1 LHQFFSKHFNLN
13 AISSKHLHR
22 IKSFPLS
29 FEPQIESFGGRLRKL
44 GKPARE
50 AAMSTLMPIEQAG
63 KSRPL
68 PYNCLKIDR
77 NGCKNL
83 TPLPTEKRCRASS
96 NRNSCPSASH
106 SLLLNNRCR
115 AGYAIAHNFFN
126 GNYTKA
132 CLPSC
137 ISMFR
142 RQEDRQAGRFFR
154 IEKT

>member
-1 LHQFFSKHFNLN
+1 MDFVVSRSTFSHCRSKRFNLN
-13 AISSKHLHR
+13 AISSNRLQR

-29 FEPQIESFGGRLRKL
+29 FERPKESLAK
-44 GKPARE
+44 
-50 AAMSTLMPIEQAG
+50 

-68 PYNCLKIDR
+68 PYNCLKIAR

-83 TPLPTEKRCRASS
+83 TPRPTEERCRASP

-132 CLPSC
+132 CLPT
-137 ISMFR
+137 
-142 RQEDRQAGRFFR
+142 GH
-154 IEKT
+154 